1 MVELLQKFSEKSSE
15 KVVISLN
22 LFVLTLLYKQKDI
35 KERVKKGSKQVNV
48 SNKLKK
54 FNLLVNKI
62 NYLSVVIIK

>member
-15 KVVISLN
+15 KIVISLN

-35 KERVKKGSKQVNV
+35 KERGKKGSKQVNV
-48 SNKLKK
+48 SNELKK

>member
-35 KERVKKGSKQVNV
+35 KERGKKGSKQVNV
-48 SNKLKK
+48 SNELKK

>member
-15 KVVISLN
+15 KIVISLN

-48 SNKLKK
+48 SNELKK